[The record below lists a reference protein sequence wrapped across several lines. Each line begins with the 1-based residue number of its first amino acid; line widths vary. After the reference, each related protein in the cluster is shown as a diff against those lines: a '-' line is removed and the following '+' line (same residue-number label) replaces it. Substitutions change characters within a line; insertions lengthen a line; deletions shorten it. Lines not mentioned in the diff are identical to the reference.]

1 MKYDVIIIG
10 AGPGGIYAAYE
21 LMHKKPDLKVAVFEA
36 GHTLS
41 KRKCPIDGDKVKTCI
56 HCKTCAI
63 MNGFGGAGA
72 FSDGKYNITNDFGG
86 TLYEYI
92 GREKATA
99 LMEYVDEINMA
110 NGGAGT
116 KMYSTAGS
124 RFKTVCMQNGLTLLN
139 ASVRH
144 LGTDVNYIVLENLLN
159 QLSDS
164 VDFYFDTPV
173 ETIEAIDGGY
183 RVRYAGDVAAGDVA
197 ARDVG
202 DVAADDGLVYADA
215 KYCIVSVGRSGSKW
229 MEQVCRDLDIETT
242 SNRVDIGVRVEIPS
256 EIFEHITD
264 ELYEGK
270 ITYRTKK
277 FEDKVRTFCMNPHGI
292 VVNENTNGI
301 VTVNGHSFED
311 EKKKTQNTNFALL
324 VAKHFSEPF
333 KDSNGYGES
342 IVRLSNML
350 GGGVILQRFG
360 DLERGRRSTQ
370 KRIDEGTVRPT
381 LKATPGDLS
390 LVLPKRILDGI
401 VEMIYALDKIAPG
414 MANDDTLL
422 YGVEVKFYNME
433 VKLDSTLQPANHEN
447 LFIIGDGSGVTH
459 SLSHASASGVYV
471 ADEILER

>member
-21 LMHKKPDLKVAVFEA
+21 LMQKKPNLKVAVFEA

-110 NGGAGT
+110 NGGEGT
-116 KMYSTAGS
+116 KMYSTTGS

-173 ETIEAIDGGY
+173 EAI
-183 RVRYAGDVAAGDVA
+183 
-197 ARDVG
+197 
-202 DVAADDGLVYADA
+202 
-215 KYCIVSVGRSGSKW
+215 
-229 MEQVCRDLDIETT
+229 
-242 SNRVDIGVRVEIPS
+242 
-256 EIFEHITD
+256 
-264 ELYEGK
+264 
-270 ITYRTKK
+270 
-277 FEDKVRTFCMNPHGI
+277 
-292 VVNENTNGI
+292 
-301 VTVNGHSFED
+301 
-311 EKKKTQNTNFALL
+311 
-324 VAKHFSEPF
+324 
-333 KDSNGYGES
+333 
-342 IVRLSNML
+342 
-350 GGGVILQRFG
+350 
-360 DLERGRRSTQ
+360 
-370 KRIDEGTVRPT
+370 
-381 LKATPGDLS
+381 
-390 LVLPKRILDGI
+390 
-401 VEMIYALDKIAPG
+401 
-414 MANDDTLL
+414 
-422 YGVEVKFYNME
+422 
-433 VKLDSTLQPANHEN
+433 
-447 LFIIGDGSGVTH
+447 
-459 SLSHASASGVYV
+459 
-471 ADEILER
+471 